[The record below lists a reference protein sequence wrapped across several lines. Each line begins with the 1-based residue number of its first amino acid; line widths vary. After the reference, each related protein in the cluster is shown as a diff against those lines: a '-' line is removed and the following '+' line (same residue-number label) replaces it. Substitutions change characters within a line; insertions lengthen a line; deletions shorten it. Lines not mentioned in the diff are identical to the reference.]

1 LQKIH
6 QLNQLVTSEA
16 NRLPGKITMSGK
28 NAWVLDLGMNFRAA
42 VGGRELLHLIDV
54 PATFAVPCT
63 PLSCSRV
70 IFWQERLLPLVD
82 IACRQGGAA
91 QAAQFVAVVGYQQKR
106 GEFPQFGALVL
117 ASPPLQIEV
126 SDEQACSLPEQM
138 RSWGELAISCFDYQ
152 GDAVPVIDL
161 NCLFNTPPPS
171 GS

>member
-1 LQKIH
+1 
-6 QLNQLVTSEA
+6 
-16 NRLPGKITMSGK
+16 MSGK

-54 PATFAVPCT
+54 PTTLAVPCT
-63 PLSCSRV
+63 PLYCRRV
-70 IFWQERLLPLVD
+70 VFWQERLLALVD
-82 IACRQGGAA
+82 LASRQGGAA
-91 QAAQFVAVVGYQQKR
+91 QEAQFVAVVGYQQKR
-106 GEFPQFGALVL
+106 GEFPQFGGLLL

-126 SDEQACSLPEQM
+126 SDEQACSLPEEM

-161 NCLFNTPPPS
+161 YRLFNTPPPF